1 MLFWF
6 HYFGF
11 QDPLLRLVLN
21 KFHTVSVKIFNLNNY
36 FINHVSF
43 KCSHIYLLIYL
54 LSGIFDA
61 VITTA
66 ATTAKKS

>member
-36 FINHVSF
+36 FIMFH
-43 KCSHIYLLIYL
+43 SHIYLLIYL
-54 LSGIFDA
+54 LSSIFDA